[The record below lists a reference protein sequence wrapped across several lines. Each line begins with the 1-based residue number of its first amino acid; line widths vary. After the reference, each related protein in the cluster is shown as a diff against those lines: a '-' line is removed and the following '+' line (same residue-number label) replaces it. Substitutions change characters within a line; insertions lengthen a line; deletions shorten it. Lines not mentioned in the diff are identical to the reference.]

1 MQNAAMIEFLQNY
14 RCLVDTNV
22 WLKGS
27 FRSAVAQ
34 SAPLL
39 GQLRVPYLVMD
50 ELKRKKDGSK
60 QKDLAAA
67 AIKFIQER
75 NIEVLPTP
83 TVSHSADREI
93 IIYCMEHLDEKIIL
107 ITEDKNLTKDLKDL
121 CPQLPILNWDIQKKE
136 FTADGAPGDAKLVQ
150 SYGKVLASR
159 SAAQRADFP
168 QRMVQLRCA
177 GVKEVLMPT
186 GSLLARAIV
195 NDDKKRALLLLEEG
209 EDSTPYMDFRNK
221 KLKSVDNTGFDVA
234 FMDANGQIEVHEP
247 LGGPLPKRQ
256 VNQAKA
262 EKTATAVNNNTPT
275 EIDEALMKNLKER
288 KFAAACALMDDA
300 KKAQKPLD
308 KKILNFYLNEVLGE
322 FAVQSDWNT
331 LMTLFTGKEEKKA
344 FKQMI
349 AQTDGTNTVGI
360 VRPKLNNLRK
370 HCETEA
376 QRKAID
382 SIIDAAQKKN

>member
-1 MQNAAMIEFLQNY
+1 MIEFLQNY

-27 FRSAVAQ
+27 FRSAVEQ

-234 FMDANGQIEVHEP
+234 FMDANGQIEVLKPQEA
-247 LGGPLPKRQ
+247 PLPKRQ
-256 VNQAKA
+256 TKPDKTNKPAYTQAHLQDIK
-262 EKTATAVNNNTPT
+262 ENLRTGKFKPVKQFLDTTP
-275 EIDEALMKNLKER
+275 EIPKSV
-288 KFAAACALMDDA
+288 
-300 KKAQKPLD
+300 
-308 KKILNFYLNEVLGE
+308 LNFYFNKVLLE
-322 FAVQSDWNT
+322 FEKKEKWTDLT
-331 LMTLFTGKEEKKA
+331 RRFTGKEGKKIL
-344 FKQMI
+344 KSMI
-349 AQTDGTNTVGI
+349 NKTDASHVLAI
-360 VRPKLNNLRK
+360 VEPKLKRWKEKYKSDTTLFRAFDNIL
-370 HCETEA
+370 
-376 QRKAID
+376 Q
-382 SIIDAAQKKN
+382 AAKEKSKLA

>member
-1 MQNAAMIEFLQNY
+1 MIEFLQKY

-221 KLKSVDNTGFDVA
+221 KLKSVDNTGFDIA
-234 FMDANGQIEVHEP
+234 FMDADGRIEVYQP
-247 LGGPLPKRQ
+247 QGSPLPKRQ
-256 VNQAKA
+256 EKPPKAKQ
-262 EKTATAVNNNTPT
+262 TATSANNSDCTAKEFNEKLT
-275 EIDEALMKNLKER
+275 EHLKDR
-288 KFAAACALMDDA
+288 KFAAACEL
-300 KKAQKPLD
+300 LD
-308 KKILNFYLNEVLGE
+308 KAENEQKALPRTILNSYLNKVLGE
-322 FAVQSDWNT
+322 LAEKKDWKT
-331 LMTLFTGKEEKKA
+331 LMTRFTGKEGKKA
-344 FKQMI
+344 FRRLI
-349 AQTDGTNTVGI
+349 ELTYGTNTVGV
-360 VRPKLNNLRK
+360 VRPKLNAWRK
-370 HCETEA
+370 HCETDA